1 MSSKNAR
8 TKASKRKKASRP
20 NGPARSASVSLLSAP
35 AAFSI
40 NGVRRGLFF
49 GNCNVKGQTGCRISG
64 IVPFCTLGAANTT
77 GRGLMDRG
85 GNRLANWIL
94 RAADGTTLCPQLSRQ
109 VSCFSRYRL
118 TKLRFIYDP
127 IGSTASAVRLAFAYS
142 NDPLSPAFYSA
153 LGFDYTAYN
162 SLLTI
167 PGSRA
172 FSPWMGWSQNVAVDD
187 NWKYVDNSA
196 SDTIAAANVRQEA
209 YGVIMCLADSNPG
222 TDYTYGILSI
232 DFSIDLLDP
241 CPLPTVPT
249 TNLALHSSLEEES
262 KHTDNPATSNV
273 PDPGVAGVSRPQT
286 VSDTLSM
293 GSFSRV
299 SNSSAPV
306 AIPVRRQ

>member
-1 MSSKNAR
+1 
-8 TKASKRKKASRP
+8 
-20 NGPARSASVSLLSAP
+20 
-35 AAFSI
+35 
-40 NGVRRGLFF
+40 
-49 GNCNVKGQTGCRISG
+49 
-64 IVPFCTLGAANTT
+64 
-77 GRGLMDRG
+77 MDRS

-118 TKLRFIYDP
+118 TRLRFIYDP

-162 SLLTI
+162 SLLTV

-172 FSPWMGWSQNVAVDD
+172 FSPWMAWSQNVAVDD

-249 TNLALHSSLEEES
+249 TNLALHSSLDSKEES
-262 KHTDNPATSNV
+262 KQSDNPASSNAL
-273 PDPGVAGVSRPQT
+273 DPGVAGVTRPQA

-293 GSFSRV
+293 GSSTYTRV
-299 SNSSAPV
+299 SMTPTAPV
-306 AIPVRRQ
+306 AIPARRV